1 MKISKK
7 VAREMII
14 LLNHLASFLY
24 LLGSKFITLDASH
37 MCKKY
42 SFRKPCSID
51 FKSPF

>member
-24 LLGSKFITLDASH
+24 LLGSKFLNLDASH
-37 MCKKY
+37 MRKKY
-42 SFRKPCSID
+42 SFKKPCLID
-51 FKSPF
+51 F